1 MTLWTTCR
9 MTQGPLRVRI
19 GQRSKGFTL
28 IEVLVVVAIIALLL
42 SVLLPSLSQA
52 REQAKR
58 VVCLTNMSNMPKATL
73 TFATEHRGFA
83 QLIGTYQEWP
93 VVDANYTKYEYQNGF
108 FNHGMIAGTTNW
120 LKPWPIA
127 YAKQLGLSGYKRA
140 EQYFE
145 EAAQGSKEASYYYK
159 KFGRVE
165 VLVCPSDKDP
175 VNNVWSPTGGSVVGA
190 VSYAA
195 NEDVFGISDPTT
207 NPREGQPWS
216 EDPKTHVGRSG
227 DETPTRAKRLEGDM
241 GKIVRPSEVVLYCDG
256 GNEDA
261 SNEPALLITN
271 SGSMNGPYLE
281 NYEWVWGRL
290 PHYRHSPKG
299 GLAVAFA
306 DGSGKYVQPIE
317 WKKRGNVP
325 YVKRYAPRVRV
336 SPYPV
341 GILTKEQP

>member
-1 MTLWTTCR
+1 MTLRTVCR
-9 MTQGPLRVRI
+9 TMDVPVRASERQAI
-19 GQRSKGFTL
+19 KGFTL

-42 SVLLPSLSQA
+42 AVLLPSLSQA

-73 TFATEHRGFA
+73 TFATEHRGFG
-83 QLIGTYQEWP
+83 QLIGTYDEWP
-93 VVDANYTKYEYQNGF
+93 IVDPTYVKYEYQSLF
-108 FNHGMIAGTTNW
+108 FSRGLNAGSPNW

-145 EAAQGSKEASYYYK
+145 EASQGSKEAVYYYR
-159 KFGRVE
+159 KFGRVD
-165 VLVCPSDKDP
+165 VFVCPSDKDP
-175 VNNVWSPTGGSVVGA
+175 INNVWSPTGGYVVGA
-190 VSYAA
+190 ISYAA
-195 NEDVFGISDPTT
+195 NEDVFGIT
-207 NPREGQPWS
+207 NPRDNEGQPWK

-227 DETPTRAKRLEGDM
+227 DETPPRAKRLEGDM
-241 GKIVRPSEVVLYCDG
+241 GKIVRPSEVALFCDG

-261 SNEPALLITN
+261 SDEPALLITN
-271 SGSMNGPYLE
+271 NGSMNGPYLE

-299 GLAVAFA
+299 GNAVAFA

-317 WKKRGNVP
+317 WTKKGSVP

-341 GILTKEQP
+341 GLLTRAQP